1 MIKKPNYRTV
11 VQIGTTR
18 RNSRE
23 TNLQKRDITKKKNTC
38 NKQTQIRDTEVE
50 SGLNKTRNEN
60 KI

>member
-23 TNLQKRDITKKKNTC
+23 TNLQKRDITKKKTHVT
-38 NKQTQIRDTEVE
+38 NKP
-50 SGLNKTRNEN
+50 K
-60 KI
+60 